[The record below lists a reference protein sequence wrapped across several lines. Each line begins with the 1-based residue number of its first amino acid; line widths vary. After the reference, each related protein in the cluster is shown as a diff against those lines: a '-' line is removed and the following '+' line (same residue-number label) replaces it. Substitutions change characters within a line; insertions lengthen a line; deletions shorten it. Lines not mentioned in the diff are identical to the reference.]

1 MGFSRNCCVFAL
13 FTFRVKITRNI
24 SSSFSLCRASSGVVF
39 ILVRR
44 LRSLR
49 GAALNVCVVLELRRN
64 IPSPASAVNNGVHRT
79 WHRLT
84 AFFINYHKRSELW
97 YYICWFADG
106 DYASFF
112 FLKPLA
118 KFEWFIERGKSF
130 SNFTQE
136 LSWCVE
142 LQRECN
148 LNIHFYARRL
158 LYFVWTP
165 VKNSFTY
172 TVYTDNFNI

>member
-1 MGFSRNCCVFAL
+1 MPPTSRTAGNERRSQNNDARGLLTVFKSSRIIVGAD
-13 FTFRVKITRNI
+13 FNSKEKVQSWSYTVETRRWFITRKKRLQNNKLKI
-24 SSSFSLCRASSGVVF
+24 SVKF
-39 ILVRR
+39 ITMI
-44 LRSLR
+44 
-49 GAALNVCVVLELRRN
+49 NKRN
-64 IPSPASAVNNGVHRT
+64 ERN
-79 WHRLT
+79 
-84 AFFINYHKRSELW
+84 
-97 YYICWFADG
+97 
-106 DYASFF
+106 ASFF

-118 KFEWFIERGKSF
+118 KFEWFIETGKSF

-136 LSWCVE
+136 LSWCIE

-148 LNIHFYARRL
+148 LNIHFYARPL

>member
-1 MGFSRNCCVFAL
+1 MLWFCSFYL
-13 FTFRVKITRNI
+13 QIVKITRNI
-24 SSSFSLCRASSGVVF
+24 SSSFLPSTQ
-39 ILVRR
+39 
-44 LRSLR
+44 
-49 GAALNVCVVLELRRN
+49 VLELF
-64 IPSPASAVNNGVHRT
+64 SYLWDACGACEVQLWTYASCWSCDGTSQVLLWIMEFIGPGT
-79 WHRLT
+79 GWRLSLST
-84 AFFINYHKRSELW
+84 TIKQSELW

-118 KFEWFIERGKSF
+118 KFEWFIETGKSF